1 MRDIGVDADVDERK
15 LASAAAANTAL
26 PAPPT
31 NALSEEQREERL
43 RELLE
48 AELRR
53 AEARMLGHTGGGD
66 GRSRSSSSSRKP
78 AAAASSAQ
86 RSTLAG
92 SIATST
98 LELTFAVAAAG
109 VGLVGTGL
117 QHLTNRSMPSTP
129 HLGRNSGSGSDGD
142 DEEEA
147 GDETLQAHIV
157 GEVPEDEKALTPTG
171 QKAGKGGKVA
181 PPSRPKSAPPVEQQ
195 PQRRR
200 RTESRGLQW
209 DLAMALAS
217 STASTLYSSL
227 SAAAEEAR
235 VVEEQQHHHEL
246 VDGQEP
252 PLIMTEDRLVALSA
266 SFARSLKR
274 SPLPSQLSSLSS
286 QLLSLLHSLDERY
299 SLRRRATDQALQR
312 TKQGLAYVRRRGW
325 HVSVVRAAWALME
338 MGVAGVQAYTEE
350 DGERKEEL
358 QEKPAVT
365 VDLKSGKGTQ
375 KKKR

>member
-1 MRDIGVDADVDERK
+1 MRDIGVDADVDEHK
-15 LASAAAANTAL
+15 LAAAAAANAAL

-53 AEARMLGHTGGGD
+53 AEARMLGHTGGAD

-78 AAAASSAQ
+78 AANASSAQ

-129 HLGRNSGSGSDGD
+129 HLGSNSGSDGD
-142 DEEEA
+142 DEGEA

-157 GEVPEDEKALTPTG
+157 GEVPEDEKALTPTAG
-171 QKAGKGGKVA
+171 QKASKGGKVA
-181 PPSRPKSAPPVEQQ
+181 PPNRPKSAPPVDQ
-195 PQRRR
+195 PPQCRR

-246 VDGQEP
+246 IDGQEA
-252 PLIMTEDRLVALSA
+252 PLLMTEDRLVALSA

-286 QLLSLLHSLDERY
+286 QLLSLLHSLD
-299 SLRRRATDQALQR
+299 
-312 TKQGLAYVRRRGW
+312 
-325 HVSVVRAAWALME
+325 
-338 MGVAGVQAYTEE
+338 
-350 DGERKEEL
+350 
-358 QEKPAVT
+358 
-365 VDLKSGKGTQ
+365 
-375 KKKR
+375 